1 MIVSELS
8 LGLGRH
14 FYYVSDSF
22 SDYLKSGL
30 AASLLYTASLFSTKV
45 SILCLYIRIF
55 SYQGVQLLSK
65 MLLAIVVI
73 SHTWIITSIL
83 TTCVPLDSIWIIEK
97 KPSFCHS
104 FNVFWA
110 NAGLNMATDLLIFLL
125 PLPVIFKLR
134 LPRRQKYSLYFVF
147 LLAFGVCVISVV
159 RLTNLLKHEDP
170 LYFFMDV
177 TWTAVPIANLNCIE
191 VHTAIV
197 CACLTTIKPLL
208 VQWFPFLLSSRP
220 PASPMTY
227 PVPRYDRPLTIG
239 TQITRHIRPP
249 RYSFVSSVHT
259 SDFKYDTTDEGDSQ
273 LQLPIFAP
281 GDGDGRFGGN
291 NSYHLV
297 DLERDGSLQ
306 DERGSS
312 SRPTS
317 SRPSSWPIQSLPPRA
332 ITPEWP
338 LKSPTSRSG
347 LIEERESEEIIAVP
361 EITYLREGRL
371 SHEVLQEYGHARTNM
386 HGWI

>member
-1 MIVSELS
+1 MITQLS

-125 PLPVIFKLR
+125 PLPVISKLR
-134 LPRRQKYSLYFVF
+134 LPRRQKYSLYFVS

-220 PASPMTY
+220 PESPMTY

-239 TQITRHIRPP
+239 TQITRHNRPP
-249 RYSFVSSVHT
+249 RSSFVSSVHT
-259 SDFKYDTTDEGDSQ
+259 NDFKYDTTDEGDSQ
-273 LQLPIFAP
+273 FQLPIFAP
-281 GDGDGRFGGN
+281 GDGNGDGRRKGIVFEAEQLEIVKLAHTVVAATSDYNGVATQVTDVTQR
-291 NSYHLV
+291 V
-297 DLERDGSLQ
+297 DRGARKRRDYCGARNYLFA
-306 DERGSS
+306 RG
-312 SRPTS
+312 
-317 SRPSSWPIQSLPPRA
+317 PPF
-332 ITPEWP
+332 
-338 LKSPTSRSG
+338 S
-347 LIEERESEEIIAVP
+347 
-361 EITYLREGRL
+361 
-371 SHEVLQEYGHARTNM
+371 
-386 HGWI
+386 